1 VERPEGTIMA
11 TSISSLSASFSIA
24 QTTTAEPQAKV
35 SSSSQQAVDTVEIS
49 DSAQAIALNQQGQSV
64 SQIAVSLGITTQEV
78 DSYLGITPAS
88 GSTTSSITTR
98 AISVLL

>member
-1 VERPEGTIMA
+1 MA

-24 QTTTAEPQAKV
+24 QTTTAEPQAKAP
-35 SSSSQQAVDTVEIS
+35 STSQQEADTVEIS

-78 DSYLGITPAS
+78 DSYLGITPTPVP
-88 GSTTSSITTR
+88 TTSSITTKI
-98 AISVLL
+98 AAAVS